1 MSSPGVGKLP
11 PGETNFQRKEP
22 RLRQKVKDR
31 FTRSELVASFC
42 RKLISRS
49 RVQKKRERSTRV
61 ENPLSG
67 FHPLFVSGFNP
78 VCGDLE
84 IGFENPI

>member
-11 PGETNFQRKEP
+11 PGETNFQRKES

-31 FTRSELVASFC
+31 FTRSEPVASFC

-49 RVQKKRERSTRV
+49 RVQKKERGRPVSKILSLAST
-61 ENPLSG
+61 PY
-67 FHPLFVSGFNP
+67 LFQDLNP
-78 VCGDLE
+78 VWGDLE